1 MDDPVRADSGRSP
14 DSRQTIDPRPI
25 DDGKRPMGYLRR
37 FAAFLYDFLVGD
49 AWELFVGPIVILI
62 LAWLAVTAGMAG
74 WLAGVGLVVGMLIV
88 AGISVA
94 AGLRQAR

>member
-1 MDDPVRADSGRSP
+1 MD
-14 DSRQTIDPRPI
+14 
-25 DDGKRPMGYLRR
+25 YLRR

-49 AWELFVGPIVILI
+49 AWELFVGPIAILVI
-62 LAWLAVTAGMAG
+62 AWLAVSAGLAG
-74 WLAGVGLVVGMLIV
+74 WLVGAGLVVGLVIV